1 MFIFVQM
8 DKNRRFYIQNY
19 WIIGHFK
26 TMNSF
31 VELL

>member
-8 DKNRRFYIQNY
+8 DKNKHQYIRNY